1 MNLVNDN
8 DSKVL
13 VNIIATVFPD
23 VTIYENDVPQDFDRP
38 CFLIIRPDKNTTT
51 RELTKTIYEETK
63 VFTIYAFDKL
73 SDDMKSNID
82 TISQEMES
90 TKHSFIDYL
99 MGEPKHLIP
108 NTDNRYLTVE
118 LANVEADDVNAV
130 SEFTIRTK
138 RILPRNLR
146 KPKVNKIM
154 EVVNNGTVIAT
165 GKE

>member
-1 MNLVNDN
+1 MNLVDDN

-13 VNIIATVFPD
+13 VNIIATIFPN
-23 VTIYENDVPQDFDRP
+23 VTIYENDVPQNFERP

-51 RELTKTIYEETK
+51 RELTRTAYEETK

-73 SDDMKSNID
+73 PDDMKSNID
-82 TISQEMES
+82 VISKEIEA
-90 TKHSFIDYL
+90 TKHSLIDYI

-130 SEFTIRTK
+130 SEFTVRTK
-138 RILPRNLR
+138 RILQRNLR
-146 KPKVNKIM
+146 KPKSNKIM
-154 EVVNNGTVIAT
+154 EVVNNGTIIAT